1 MLVKFFN
8 RGTGSGKGAVN
19 YLTRAT
25 DPITKKLR
33 EPAPEVLR
41 FGNPSLTADLI
52 DSLKFQHKYRSGVL
66 SFAPEDTPSEKEQQ
80 KLIDDF
86 EAIAFAGIEDNNR
99 NILWVRH
106 QHTGSNR
113 IELHFLTPRV
123 ELSTG
128 KSLNIAPPGWRSY
141 FQPWQDKWNLQFGWA
156 RPDDPRRARANSP
169 THTAFEAKRN
179 QQQGQPSKDEI
190 RNRVGAMIREEFARG
205 KIKSRPDVLKALQ
218 NNGYEVV
225 RAAQKSITIKNPSW
239 QGNPQA
245 TGAKIRLKSQIY
257 YEDWDVGKM
266 VVPPKIAPAEEIAKL
281 EAELKQKV
289 VKRQEFN
296 QQKYPQPQDAQGQ
309 INPKDYLC
317 LQDFMEAALGERS
330 FASSRNNQK
339 AMSSCSA
346 NSTGGTP
353 ATFLRASTGA
363 AIALRLELQQLKQDI
378 NLVEFALAY
387 GYTKNAKRS
396 TNNSIRLEHPNGE
409 RMIVKPDPGGI
420 DTYFSTQNSTDNGT
434 VIDFIYHRQNL
445 ALREIRQLL
454 KDYSV
459 KESRSQKQ
467 RTQRALISPV
477 VEQYINDTEAQLK
490 AESERRQ
497 QEQWQ
502 QSLQP
507 IKSHQYL
514 IGERKIFSKTLSSG
528 RFYGQV
534 FKDERN
540 NAVFPYTD
548 GERITGYELRNQ
560 DFQGFQKG
568 GKKSLWLSNHR
579 EEDTRLV
586 IVESPID
593 AMSYHQL
600 NPHRD
605 NRYLATGGTIS
616 NNQKELIKQQFN
628 LVNSRFAEVIIATD
642 NDEAGDKLA
651 AELTPLFEDKATR
664 VKPKLKDWNED
675 LIVRLQRLAIE
686 QARQKKTK
694 RSRGISR

>member
-8 RGTGSGKGAVN
+8 RGTGSGLGAVN
-19 YLTRAT
+19 YLTRKD

-66 SFAPEDTPSEKEQQ
+66 SFAPFDAPSEKEQQ

-86 EAIAFAGIEDNNR
+86 EAIAFPGIEDNNR

-141 FQPWQDKWNLQFGWA
+141 FQPWQDKWNIQKGWA
-156 RPDDPRRARANSP
+156 RPDDPRRARVNSP

-179 QQQGQPSKDEI
+179 QQQGKPSKDEI
-190 RNRVGAMIREEFARG
+190 RNRIFATIREEFARG
-205 KIKSRPDVLKALQ
+205 RINSRPDILKALED
-218 NNGYEVV
+218 NGYEIL
-225 RAAQKSITIKNPSW
+225 RTTKKSITIKNLSW
-239 QGNPQA
+239 QGDPQA

-257 YEDWDVGKM
+257 YEDWDIGKM
-266 VVPPKIAPAEEIAKL
+266 VVPPKIDTAEEIARL
-281 EAELKQKV
+281 EAELQEKV
-289 VKRQEFN
+289 AKRQEFN
-296 QQKYPQPQDAQGQ
+296 RQKYPQPQQQKQPD
-309 INPKDYLC
+309 PKDYLC
-317 LQDFMEAALGERS
+317 LHDFMEAHAGDRTIIS
-330 FASSRNNQK
+330 PKNAPK
-339 AMSSCSA
+339 
-346 NSTGGTP
+346 
-353 ATFLRASTGA
+353 
-363 AIALRLELQQLKQDI
+363 AIAPNQELQQLKLDI
-378 NLVEFALAY
+378 NLVEFAVTQ
-387 GYTKNAKRS
+387 GYSKNASRS
-396 TNNSIRLEHPNGE
+396 TAIAIRLDHPNGD
-409 RMIVKPDPGGI
+409 RIIVKPDPGGI

-445 ALREIRQLL
+445 ALREIRRSLF
-454 KDYSV
+454 DYLE

-467 RTQRALISPV
+467 RTQRSLVPPV

-497 QEQWQ
+497 QQQWQ

-507 IKSHQYL
+507 IKFHQYL

-548 GERITGYELRNQ
+548 GERITGYELRNK

-568 GKKSLWLSNHR
+568 GKKSLWLSNQR

-628 LVNSRFAEVIIATD
+628 LVSSRFTEVIIATD
-642 NDEAGDKLA
+642 NDEGGDKLA
-651 AELTPLFEDKATR
+651 AELKPLFEDKATR

-686 QARQKKTK
+686 QARQKKQK

>member
-8 RGTGSGKGAVN
+8 RGTGSGLGAVN
-19 YLTRAT
+19 YLTRFD
-25 DPITKKLR
+25 DPITKELR
-33 EPAPEVLR
+33 EPAPEILR

-66 SFAPEDTPSEKEQQ
+66 SFAPEDAPSEKEQQ

-86 EAIAFAGIEDNNR
+86 EAIAFAGIKDDHR

-141 FQPWQDKWNLQFGWA
+141 FQPWQDKWNLKSGWA

-169 THTAFEAKRN
+169 THTAFEAKRR
-179 QQQGQPSKDEI
+179 QQQGQPSKDEVRDRI
-190 RNRVGAMIREEFARG
+190 GKLIEREFSQG
-205 KIKSRPDVLKALQ
+205 KIKSRPDILKALKD
-218 NNGYEVV
+218 NGYEVL
-225 RAAQKSITIKNPSW
+225 RTAQKSITIKNPSW

-257 YEDWDVGKM
+257 YEDWDLGLM
-266 VVPPKIAPAEEIAKL
+266 VMPPKIDATEEIAKL

-296 QQKYPQPQDAQGQ
+296 QQKYSQPQDQQ
-309 INPKDYLC
+309 QPNPKDYLC
-317 LQDFMEAALGERS
+317 LQDFMEAHAGERQIG
-330 FASSRNNQK
+330 SSKKNER
-339 AMSSCSA
+339 
-346 NSTGGTP
+346 
-353 ATFLRASTGA
+353 
-363 AIALRLELQQLKQDI
+363 AIALRQELQQLKQDI
-378 NLVEFALAY
+378 NLVDFAVTQ
-387 GYTKNAKRS
+387 GYTKNTKRS
-396 TNNSIRLEHPNGE
+396 TLHSIRLEHSNGD
-409 RMIVKPDPGGI
+409 RIIVKPDPHRI
-420 DTYFSTQNSTDNGT
+420 DTYFSPRNSNDNGT
-434 VIDFIYHRQNL
+434 VIDFLHHRQS
-445 ALREIRQLL
+445 LRLSEMRQLL

-467 RTQRALISPV
+467 RTQRSLIPPV
-477 VEQYINDTEAQLK
+477 VEQYLNEKEELLK

-497 QEQWQ
+497 QQHWQ

-548 GERITGYELRNQ
+548 GDRITGYELRNK

-642 NDEAGDKLA
+642 NDEGGDQLA
-651 AELTPLFEDKATR
+651 AELKPLFEDKATR

-675 LIVRLQRLAIE
+675 LIVRLQRQKIE

>member
-1 MLVKFFN
+1 MLIKFFN

-41 FGNPSLTADLI
+41 FGNPSLTADII

-66 SFAPEDTPSEKEQQ
+66 SFAAEDAPSEKEQQ

-86 EAIAFAGIEDNNR
+86 EAIAFPGIEDNNR

-141 FQPWQDKWNLQFGWA
+141 FQPWQDKWNLKEGWA
-156 RPDDPRRARANSP
+156 RPDDPRRARAISP

-190 RNRVGAMIREEFARG
+190 RHRIGATIREEFARG
-205 KIKSRPDVLKALQ
+205 KINSRPDILKTLED
-218 NNGYEVV
+218 NGYEIL
-225 RAAQKSITIKNPSW
+225 RTTKKSITIKNPEW
-239 QGNPQA
+239 QGDPKA
-245 TGAKIRLKSQIY
+245 TSAKIRLKSQIY
-257 YEDWDVGKM
+257 YEDWDLDKM
-266 VVPPKIAPAEEIAKL
+266 LVPPKIEMAEEISQL
-281 EAELKQKV
+281 EAELQEKV
-289 VKRQEFN
+289 AKRKSFN
-296 QQKYPQPQDAQGQ
+296 QEKYSKPEHQSQEQPQ
-309 INPKDYLC
+309 PKDYSSLE
-317 LQDFMEAALGERS
+317 DFMESALGEGQIGS
-330 FASSRNNQK
+330 KRNND
-339 AMSSCSA
+339 
-346 NSTGGTP
+346 
-353 ATFLRASTGA
+353 R
-363 AIALRLELQQLKQDI
+363 AIAKRQELQQLKQDI
-378 NLVEFALAY
+378 NLVEFALAQ
-387 GYTKNAKRS
+387 GYSKNAKS
-396 TNNSIRLEHPNGE
+396 SSANSIRLDRPDGD
-409 RMIVKPDPGGI
+409 RIIVKPDPKGI
-420 DTYFSTQNSTDNGT
+420 DTYFSTHNSTDNGT

-454 KDYSV
+454 KDYSE
-459 KESRSQKQ
+459 KESRSKKQ
-467 RTQRALISPV
+467 QIKQWLIPPAI
-477 VEQYINDTEAQLK
+477 EQHLKEKEAQLK

-507 IKSHQYL
+507 IQSHQYL
-514 IGERKIFSKTLSSG
+514 QGERKIFSKTLQSS

-534 FKDERN
+534 FKDERD
-540 NAVFPYTD
+540 NAVFPYRD

-560 DFQGFQKG
+560 DFQGFRKG
-568 GKKSLWLSNHR
+568 GKKSLWLSNQR

-593 AMSYHQL
+593 ALSYHQL

-616 NNQKELIKQQFN
+616 HNQKELIKQQFN
-628 LVNSRFAEVIIATD
+628 LVNSRFTQVIIATD
-642 NDEAGDKLA
+642 NDEGGDKLA
-651 AELTPLFEDKATR
+651 AELKPLFEERATR

-686 QARQKKTK
+686 QARQKKQQ
-694 RSRGISR
+694 RSRGFSR